1 MAATLLQ
8 QFAQFVQPK
17 EDGQLEFNIEA
28 LMAAANASK
37 EKAPR
42 TRTRLPVADEDRCC
56 ARVWSSGKGCRCG
69 NKKKDGCGDYCKK
82 HHLQSQVNEGKMF
95 QFDAETGKHIGL
107 FWGRYDQLNED
118 GSIPFTTENSNGDTV
133 IVCQWK
139 NDANKAA
146 VAAARKNGVQFHSL
160 SGEAKTKAKRAAKTS
175 ERKVPAKRTKNAYMF
190 YLDSVRSLIRVELEA
205 EQKDEPVRVTHIARE
220 AGKRWKQMD
229 ADAKAPFELLAK
241 QAKTASVA
249 AVEKVEPE
257 ATVDQLLADLNGDA
271 IEVAEEAQDEINVE
285 IHTLADGTECLLSE
299 DGTVYSSE
307 TQAPIGKLNVETNSL
322 VAE

>member
-56 ARVWSSGKGCRCG
+56 ARVWSSGTGCRCG

-146 VAAARKNGVQFHSL
+146 VAAARKNGVQFHSM
-160 SGEAKTKAKRAAKTS
+160 SGEAKTKAKRAAK
-175 ERKVPAKRTKNAYMF
+175 KREESSRQRTENAYMF
-190 YLDSVRSLIRVELEA
+190 YLDSVRSLIRTELEA
-205 EQKDEPVRVTHIARE
+205 EQKDEPVGLHISPARL
-220 AGKRWKQMD
+220 ARGGNKRMLMQK
-229 ADAKAPFELLAK
+229 LLL
-241 QAKTASVA
+241 SSS
-249 AVEKVEPE
+249 
-257 ATVDQLLADLNGDA
+257 LNRLNG
-271 IEVAEEAQDEINVE
+271 
-285 IHTLADGTECLLSE
+285 LSSR
-299 DGTVYSSE
+299 GRK
-307 TQAPIGKLNVETNSL
+307 G
-322 VAE
+322 

>member
-56 ARVWSSGKGCRCG
+56 ARVGPAE
-69 NKKKDGCGDYCKK
+69 
-82 HHLQSQVNEGKMF
+82 LVA
-95 QFDAETGKHIGL
+95 DAVTKRRTDAVTIAKSTTSNLRSMRAKCFSLMLRLAAHGL

-190 YLDSVRSLIRVELEA
+190 YLDSVRSLIRTELEA

-241 QAKTASVA
+241 QAKMASGPRS
-249 AVEKVEPE
+249 KR
-257 ATVDQLLADLNGDA
+257 
-271 IEVAEEAQDEINVE
+271 
-285 IHTLADGTECLLSE
+285 LSRKPL
-299 DGTVYSSE
+299 SMNCSRSRWRR
-307 TQAPIGKLNVETNSL
+307 N
-322 VAE
+322 